1 MIKLILLTL
10 LLFSSLF
17 AGEMTQSEL
26 NDIYLEAVLFV
37 AVFGTMGIISYVI
50 SSKHAKEYKP
60 EKTVVETNPKSTKI
74 DRITELLKIHKDGLL
89 SKKEFEILKKY
100 L

>member
-17 AGEMTQSEL
+17 AGEMTQSDL
-26 NDIYLEAVLFV
+26 NNIYFEAILFV

-60 EKTVVETNPKSTKI
+60 KKVIIEEIQI
-74 DRITELLKIHKDGLL
+74 DRISELFQMHKDGLL
-89 SKKEFEILKKY
+89 TLQEYTILKEN

>member
-10 LLFSSLF
+10 ALSSSLY

-26 NDIYLEAVLFV
+26 NDIYLEALLFV

-50 SSKHAKEYKP
+50 SSKHAKKYKP
-60 EKTVVETNPKSTKI
+60 EKTVVEEI
-74 DRITELLKIHKDGLL
+74 EVDRISELFQMHKNGFLTL
-89 SKKEFEILKKY
+89 EEYTILKEN